1 MEKGF
6 FKKYI
11 RNQHFG
17 HLLTDESILGL
28 AEDFSLQELK
38 TGLIYADKVIYKR
51 INSINYLIKSIKT
64 GVEEANLST
73 IKKLERLYKASET
86 EYSYSEIYEAYMKAE
101 EEGLNLSC
109 LKLSLLVNTLEY
121 GGFL

>member
-1 MEKGF
+1 MEKGYF
-6 FKKYI
+6 NRFIK
-11 RNQHFG
+11 NQYFG

-28 AEDFSLQELK
+28 AEEFSLQELK
-38 TGLIYADKVIYKR
+38 TGLVYANKVIYKR
-51 INSINYLIKSIKT
+51 INSINYLIKSIRT

-73 IKKLERLYKASET
+73 ARKLERLYKASET
-86 EYSYSEIYEAYMKAE
+86 EYSYSEIYEAYMRAE

-109 LKLSLLVNTLEY
+109 LKMNLLVNTLEY